1 MSTVI
6 NETKSVLS
14 SLLRTKASKAG
25 AIILLAIVVV
35 MAIGPFVD
43 TRSPTASGPPNHS
56 PSLSYPFGT
65 DWEGHDLFSQITWGS
80 FSTLGIALE
89 SAILGT
95 LVGFVL
101 GILGGYYS
109 RLDPVISGVTDI
121 TLCFPHIPLL
131 ILIGLI
137 FPADYS
143 IIALALGLVMWA
155 PVSRTIKAQTLA
167 TKKLS
172 YIDSVKMAGMRDIK
186 IVWKVISYEVA
197 SIGMAWFII
206 NLSIAIVI
214 ITALEF
220 IGMGNPLSVNWG
232 SILYW
237 AQQYAF
243 GFGDWWWIVVPGAMI
258 TLVATSFALIG
269 YSFEEMMNPRL
280 RSA

>member
-1 MSTVI
+1 MSAILSEGRRLV
-6 NETKSVLS
+6 S
-14 SLLRTKASKAG
+14 SLFRTKASKAG
-25 AIILLAIVVV
+25 IIILLAIVIFL
-35 MAIGPFVD
+35 ALAPFID
-43 TRSPTASGPPNHS
+43 TRSPNAIGPTNHP

-65 DWEGHDLFSQITWGS
+65 DYQGHDLLSQIAWGS
-80 FSTLGIALE
+80 YTSLSLALD

-95 LVGFVL
+95 IVGFVL
-101 GILGGYYS
+101 GILSGYYGKA
-109 RLDPVISGVTDI
+109 DPLISGVTDV

-143 IIALALGLVMWA
+143 IVALALALVMWA
-155 PVSRTIKAQTLA
+155 PVSRAVKAQTLA

-172 YIDSVKMAGMRDIK
+172 YIDSVKMAGMRDFK
-186 IVWKVISYEVA
+186 IVWRVISYEVA
-197 SIGMAWFII
+197 SIGMAYFII
-206 NLSIAIVI
+206 NLSIAIIV

-220 IGMGNPLSVNWG
+220 IGMGNPLAVDWG

-237 AQQYAF
+237 AQLYAF
-243 GFGDWWWIVVPGAMI
+243 GFGDWWWVVVPGAMI

-280 RSA
+280 RSS